1 MPFDPRDPQHA
12 IDGVPFDEL
21 TRIRAEEPVCPTPSG
36 GWFLARRREILECLE
51 EVETY
56 VADLAPLSGLAG
68 HRDIRSDE
76 LFLSEIEE
84 PRHGRIRRIYNS
96 CFARHRLGE
105 TDAFLQE
112 TCHALL
118 DRLLAS
124 EEGVG
129 DLHVGYAMPIPS
141 LAMTRLMSLPEEA
154 SDRFM
159 AWSLDGTLMQRST
172 TPGVAKGGPA
182 IQRYF
187 AEQLARR
194 RAEGNGP
201 RDIYQTLID
210 AEIDGAPL
218 SDREIV
224 TQLQF
229 MVMAGVHTTRTF
241 LTHLVH
247 RLLLDPAL
255 FRTLADERS
264 LIPNYIEESLRH
276 DSPVQSTSRRCTRD
290 GQLGDVS
297 FREGDWIEVGLG
309 SGNRDEEAYE
319 DPGVFRLDRDE
330 PRDHLAF
337 GAASHI
343 CPGAALARLEGQTAL
358 AVLLDRVSEI
368 RVLEGVTYPP
378 LPSSLSDLPI
388 PARFT
393 PAS

>member
-21 TRIRAEEPVCPTPSG
+21 TRIRAQEPVCPTPSG
-36 GWFLARRREILECLE
+36 GWFLSRREEILTCLE

-56 VADLAPLSGLAG
+56 VADLAPLSDLQG

-105 TDAFLQE
+105 MDSFLQK
-112 TCHALL
+112 TCNGLL
-118 DRLLAS
+118 DRLLSS
-124 EEGVG
+124 EDGIG

-141 LAMTRLMSLPEEA
+141 LAMARLMSLPEEA

-159 AWSLDGTLMQRST
+159 EWSLDGTLMQRST

-187 AEQLARR
+187 AAHLARR
-194 RAEGNGP
+194 RMETSGP
-201 RDIYQTLID
+201 KDVYQTLME
-210 AEIDGAPL
+210 AEIDGEAL

-255 FRTLADERS
+255 FQTLGKDRS

-276 DSPVQSTSRRCTRD
+276 DSPVQATSRRCTRE
-290 GQLGDVS
+290 GQLAGVA
-297 FREGDWIEVGLG
+297 FKEGDWIEVGLG
-309 SGNRDEEAYE
+309 SGNRDEGAYE
-319 DPGVFRLDRDE
+319 DPEVFRLDRE
-330 PRDHLAF
+330 NPRDHLAF

-343 CPGAALARLEGQTAL
+343 CPGAALARLEGQTAVN
-358 AVLLDRVSEI
+358 VLLDRVSEL
-368 RVLEGVTYPP
+368 RLLEGVTYPP

-388 PARFT
+388 PARLREV
-393 PAS
+393 S